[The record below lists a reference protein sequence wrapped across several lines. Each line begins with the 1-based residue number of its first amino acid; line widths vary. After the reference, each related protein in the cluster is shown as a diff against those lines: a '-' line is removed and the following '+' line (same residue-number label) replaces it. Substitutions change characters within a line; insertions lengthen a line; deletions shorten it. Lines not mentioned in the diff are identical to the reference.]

1 MEVRFQSG
9 NIAVS
14 EGAMVA
20 GLKFFAGYPITP
32 VNEIF
37 EYLSQELPKYGG
49 IIYQAEDEI
58 AAINAIIGAS
68 WAGVKA
74 MTATSGPGYSLMA
87 EGIGYAVMV
96 EAPIVIVYSMR
107 AGPSTGVATGT
118 GQGDVIQSKWT
129 SHGHY
134 ELIVLAPNC
143 VQECFDLTIEAF
155 NLAEKYRVPVIVL
168 IDAVLSHMS
177 EKYVWKSPSEVKL
190 ITRKK
195 PAVPP
200 EQYKPFKPDPEDLV
214 PPMACYG
221 EGYAVLAESLS
232 HDERGYYDPSKE
244 TYAKLVERLT
254 MKIIKNK
261 KNIVMSET
269 YMTSDANILFIA
281 FGSVSRVV
289 HAIVRELRSKGIRA
303 GLFRPITLWP
313 IDDEGLRKVASKAEK
328 VIVVEMNY
336 GQLYREIMNILRNKN
351 VLLAPVISP
360 DPPTIDDVYSSIG
373 EIL

>member
-1 MEVRFQSG
+1 MKVKFQQG
-9 NIAVS
+9 NIAIS
-14 EGAMVA
+14 EGAIVA

-37 EYLSQELPKYGG
+37 EYLSHELPKHGG

-68 WAGVKA
+68 WAGVKV
-74 MTATSGPGYSLMA
+74 MTATSGPGYSLMS
-87 EGIGYAVMV
+87 ESIGYAVMV

-118 GQGDVIQSKWT
+118 GQGDVIQSKWA

-134 ELIVLAPNC
+134 ELIVLAPNS

-155 NLAEKYRVPVIVL
+155 NLAEKFRVPVIVL
-168 IDAVLSHMS
+168 IDAVLSHMA
-177 EKYVWKSPSEVKL
+177 EKYVWKSPEEVRL

-195 PAVPP
+195 PKVPP

-232 HDERGYYDPSKE
+232 HDERGYYDPSRE
-244 TYAKLVERLT
+244 TYTKLVKRLT
-254 MKIIKNK
+254 MKIIKNRHK
-261 KNIVMSET
+261 IVMSET
-269 YMTSDANILFIA
+269 YMASDAEILFIA
-281 FGSVSRVV
+281 FGSISRVI
-289 HAIVRELRSKGIRA
+289 HAIVRDLRRKGIKA

-313 IDDEGLRKVASKAEK
+313 LDDIKLREAAENIRK
-328 VIVVEMNY
+328 IVVVEMNY
-336 GQLYREIMNILRNKN
+336 GQLYREVLSILRNKE
-351 VLLAPVISP
+351 VYLIPVITP
-360 DPPTIDDVYSSIG
+360 DPPTIDDIYSAIG
-373 EIL
+373 ELL

>member
-1 MEVRFQSG
+1 MKVKFQQG
-9 NIAVS
+9 NIAIS
-14 EGAMVA
+14 EGAIVA

-37 EYLSQELPKYGG
+37 EYLSHELPKHGG

-74 MTATSGPGYSLMA
+74 MTATSGPGYSLMS
-87 EGIGYAVMV
+87 ESIGYAVMV
-96 EAPIVIVYSMR
+96 EAPIVVVYSMR

-118 GQGDVIQSKWT
+118 GQGDVIQSKWA

-134 ELIVLAPNC
+134 ELIVLAPNS

-155 NLAEKYRVPVIVL
+155 NLAEKFRVPVIVL
-168 IDAVLSHMS
+168 IDAVLSHMA
-177 EKYVWKSPSEVKL
+177 EKYVWKSPEEVRL

-195 PAVPP
+195 PKVPP

-232 HDERGYYDPSKE
+232 HDERGYYDPSRE
-244 TYAKLVERLT
+244 TYTKLVKRLT
-254 MKIIKNK
+254 MKIIKNRHK
-261 KNIVMSET
+261 IVMSET
-269 YMTSDANILFIA
+269 YMASDAEILFIA
-281 FGSVSRVV
+281 FGSISRVI
-289 HAIVRELRSKGIRA
+289 HAIVRDLRRKGIKA

-313 IDDEGLRKVASKAEK
+313 LDDIKLKEAAENIRKIV
-328 VIVVEMNY
+328 VVEMNY
-336 GQLYREIMNILRNKN
+336 GQLYREVLSILRNKE
-351 VLLAPVISP
+351 VYLIPVITP
-360 DPPTIDDVYSSIG
+360 DPPTIDDIYSAIG
-373 EIL
+373 ELL

>member
-1 MEVRFQSG
+1 MKVKFQPG

-14 EGAMVA
+14 EGAIVA

-37 EYLSQELPKYGG
+37 EYLSHELPKHGG

-68 WAGVKA
+68 WTGVKA

-87 EGIGYAVMV
+87 ESIGYAVMV
-96 EAPIVIVYSMR
+96 EAPIVVVYSMR

-118 GQGDVIQSKWT
+118 GQGDVIQSKWS

-134 ELIVLAPNC
+134 ELIVLAPNN

-155 NLAEKYRVPVIVL
+155 NLAESFRVPVIVL
-168 IDAVLSHMS
+168 IDAVLSHMA
-177 EKYVWKSPSEVKL
+177 EKYTWKSPKEVKL

-195 PAVPP
+195 PKVPP

-232 HDERGYYDPSKE
+232 HDERGYYDPSRE
-244 TYAKLVERLT
+244 TYAELIKRLT
-254 MKIIKNK
+254 MKIVKNK
-261 KNIVMSET
+261 HRIVMSET
-269 YMTSDANILFIA
+269 YMTSDADFLFIA

-289 HAIVRELRSKGIRA
+289 HAIVRELRKKGVKA

-313 IDDEGLRKVASKAEK
+313 LDDIKVKEAARSAKK
-328 VIVVEMNY
+328 IVVVEMNY
-336 GQLYREIMNILRNKN
+336 GQLYREVLSILRNRE
-351 VLLAPVISP
+351 VHLLPIITP
-360 DPPTIDDVYSSIG
+360 DPPVIDDIYSAIG
-373 EIL
+373 ELL

>member
-1 MEVRFQSG
+1 LRVKFQPG

-14 EGAMVA
+14 EGAIVA

-37 EYLSQELPKYGG
+37 EYLSHELPKHGG

-74 MTATSGPGYSLMA
+74 MTATSGPGFSLMA
-87 EGIGYAVMV
+87 ESIGYAVMV
-96 EAPIVIVYSMR
+96 EAPIVVVYSMR

-118 GQGDVIQSKWT
+118 GQGDVIQSKWA

-134 ELIVLAPNC
+134 ELIVLAPNS

-155 NLAEKYRVPVIVL
+155 NLAERFRVPVIVL
-168 IDAVLSHMS
+168 IDAVLSHMA
-177 EKYVWKSPSEVKL
+177 EKYVWKSPKEVKL

-195 PAVPP
+195 PKVPP
-200 EQYKPFKPDPEDLV
+200 EQYKPFNPDTEDLV

-232 HDERGYYDPSKE
+232 HDERGYYDPSRE
-244 TYAKLVERLT
+244 TYAKLVKRLT
-254 MKIIKNK
+254 MKIIRNK
-261 KNIVMSET
+261 HKIVMSET
-269 YMTSDANILFIA
+269 YMASDAEILFIA

-289 HAIVRELRSKGIRA
+289 HAIVRELRKKGIKA

-313 IDDEGLRKVASKAEK
+313 LDDVKLKEAAESARK
-328 VIVVEMNY
+328 IVVAEMNY
-336 GQLYREIMNILRNKN
+336 GQLYREVLTILRDRE
-351 VLLAPVISP
+351 VHLLPIITP
-360 DPPTIDDVYSSIG
+360 DPPIIDDIYSAIG
-373 EIL
+373 ELL